1 MDHHFQLGN
10 FAGPLDLLLWL
21 VQKEEMDI
29 REVSLVRICDQYL
42 AHIRDLSKIDVDTA
56 GEFLVMATTLM
67 AIKAR
72 SLLPREEVDL
82 ARELDP
88 EEELIQRLLEY
99 RQLKEATR
107 ILDRRFAGRDLIHQ
121 SRPQVTDAG
130 VPLEELGV
138 WHLVE
143 AFRKVLADTGLD
155 RDAGRTI
162 IADRPLAEYIGDLL
176 AQLRAA
182 PRLAFHEVF
191 RADTNRIDLIGHF
204 LAVLELM
211 RARLIRA
218 IQEQAFGEIVIEALR
233 EVPATWEPAAELWT
247 SHAPSEAELQAPPT
261 LALARDEEDDDA
273 RAEADAREEVERRL
287 RPQRNAGD
295 ASGAPEGEPGGSRGD
310 ATGSAGNATGD
321 AAATEA

>member
-1 MDHHFQLGN
+1 MEHHFELSN
-10 FAGPLDLLLWL
+10 FGGPLDLLLHL

-42 AHIRDLSKIDVDTA
+42 AHLKDLKSIDVDTA

-67 AIKAR
+67 SIKAR

-107 ILDRRFAGRDLIHQ
+107 ILDKRSVGRDLIHV
-121 SRPQVTDAG
+121 SRPLVTDAG
-130 VPLEELGV
+130 VPLEELGL

-155 RDAGRTI
+155 GQAGRTI
-162 IADRPLAEYIGDLL
+162 VAERPLADYIGDLL
-176 AQLRAA
+176 GTLRASR
-182 PRLAFHEVF
+182 RLSFHEVF
-191 RADTNRIDLIGHF
+191 RNDTSRLDLIGHF

-211 RARLIRA
+211 RARMIRV
-218 IQEQAFGEIVIEALR
+218 IQSSAFGAIEIEALGDLPER
-233 EVPATWEPAAELWT
+233 WEPAAELWATKAPGEEELAKAPT
-247 SHAPSEAELQAPPT
+247 SLAMHGEEDEEAAAEAE
-261 LALARDEEDDDA
+261 A
-273 RAEADAREEVERRL
+273 RAEVDRL
-287 RPQRNAGD
+287 VK
-295 ASGAPEGEPGGSRGD
+295 APPEP
-310 ATGSAGNATGD
+310 A
-321 AAATEA
+321 